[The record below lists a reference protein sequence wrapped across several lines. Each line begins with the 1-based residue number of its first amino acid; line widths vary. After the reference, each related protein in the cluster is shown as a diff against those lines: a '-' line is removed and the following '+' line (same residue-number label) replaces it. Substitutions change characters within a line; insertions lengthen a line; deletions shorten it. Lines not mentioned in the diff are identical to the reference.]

1 MNPLSTAELTL
12 AALLAIVSFVWLALI
27 GATFLGLRSMRTAR
41 GVPAERDAAP
51 PSCTIVLAARDEAE
65 RIEQTIRRALA
76 QTGVRL
82 QVIAVD
88 DRSTDGTPKILTRL
102 AEENDR
108 FVSVRVDA
116 LPAGWLGKCH
126 ALHDGAKRATGD
138 WLLFIDADTWLEP
151 GAASAGISLA
161 ARTGAGHICFAPA
174 MASTTLPG
182 RATLLAGMSLYAVRA
197 LGVHSERLGAYM
209 GVGAY
214 NLIDAR
220 VYRSFGGH
228 EALRMDI
235 LDDVKLALL
244 ANRAGA
250 RTRTAFAPDL
260 VEVEWAGSARGF
272 VRLLE
277 KNAFATQNYS
287 PVRTACFA
295 SAAIVSMLTPMAAI
309 GIAALT
315 DSPLVLAMALACI
328 AVYLANAVPA
338 AIIARRFGWGPGGAL
353 LAPFGHWVVLAA
365 GLNSAFRT
373 LRAGGVSWRETFY
386 PLADLRKGLVR

>member
-1 MNPLSTAELTL
+1 
-12 AALLAIVSFVWLALI
+12 
-27 GATFLGLRSMRTAR
+27 
-41 GVPAERDAAP
+41 
-51 PSCTIVLAARDEAE
+51 
-65 RIEQTIRRALA
+65 
-76 QTGVRL
+76 
-82 QVIAVD
+82 
-88 DRSTDGTPKILTRL
+88 
-102 AEENDR
+102 
-108 FVSVRVDA
+108 
-116 LPAGWLGKCH
+116 
-126 ALHDGAKRATGD
+126 
-138 WLLFIDADTWLEP
+138 
-151 GAASAGISLA
+151 
-161 ARTGAGHICFAPA
+161 
-174 MASTTLPG
+174 
-182 RATLLAGMSLYAVRA
+182 
-197 LGVHSERLGAYM
+197 
-209 GVGAY
+209 
-214 NLIDAR
+214 
-220 VYRSFGGH
+220 
-228 EALRMDI
+228 MDI